1 MAVWRGGK
9 RRRRRKEE
17 EEEER
22 GGGGGRGGGRREA
35 CTFNEDTVHTAD
47 AGTNLPDNFI
57 FLFMPEG
64 DGNEVPCEVAS
75 CDITQCDSPR
85 WLYILVRYLDG
96 RILTGQE
103 GSLSA

>member
-1 MAVWRGGK
+1 MVVWRGGK
-9 RRRRRKEE
+9 RRKEE
-17 EEEER
+17 EER
-22 GGGGGRGGGRREA
+22 RSRSRRRRKRRRWRRRET
-35 CTFNEDTVHTAD
+35 CTLNEDTVHTED

-57 FLFMPEG
+57 FLFTPEG
-64 DGNEVPCEVAS
+64 DENEVPCEVAS
-75 CDITQCDSPR
+75 CDIRDSPR